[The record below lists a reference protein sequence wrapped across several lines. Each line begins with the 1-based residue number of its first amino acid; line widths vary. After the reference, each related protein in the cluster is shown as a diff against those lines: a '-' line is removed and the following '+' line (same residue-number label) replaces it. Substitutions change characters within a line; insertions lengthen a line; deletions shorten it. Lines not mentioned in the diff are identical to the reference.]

1 MKRWAAEL
9 ALLGVTLVFVAGAFA
24 GYFYAGLASHIDA
37 LPVPG
42 VSTGDT
48 IKVPASP
55 GTLKALD
62 VCQKGLVTKGQT
74 HIEGSN
80 TPFAD
85 SYQAVFGASVLKWVN
100 NPDFKKTPPGN
111 QTMILDGQPIVT
123 DKGVQECMVSRAK

>member
-1 MKRWAAEL
+1 MKRWAKEL
-9 ALLGVTLVFVAGAFA
+9 ALMGVTLVFI
-24 GYFYAGLASHIDA
+24 AGLALGYFAAASA
-37 LPVPG
+37 SRVYAPAAFG

-55 GTLKALD
+55 GTLKALE

-123 DKGVQECMVSRAK
+123 DKGVQECMVSRGK